1 MTVQIL
7 GGGCPKCHAL
17 EANARTALSQKGI
30 EATIELVTDRNRITE
45 MGVLMTPALAIDGV
59 VKKSGKVLTVEE
71 ILPILAAQK

>member
-17 EANARTALSQKGI
+17 EKNARDAIAKSGITAD
-30 EATIELVTDRNRITE
+30 IELVKDMDRITE
-45 MGVLMTPALAIDGV
+45 MGVLVTPALAIDGA

-71 ILPILAAQK
+71 IIPLLSSAR